1 MWKLLLA
8 LLTVSAVSCSSSP
21 PKAASANAQVKAAPS
36 PTVVQPNPNEG
47 LTPPEVVRSEEVR
60 IEHILKY
67 VTVGNAQGHYHL
79 SCNAKLDSC
88 ITPVPGKDYFVFSKT
103 TRWQFP
109 GATKVATL
117 KFFQDFSVT
126 YNDQENVALVPSDGP
141 FGMYT
146 LDSWRKME
154 RKE

>member
-1 MWKLLLA
+1 
-8 LLTVSAVSCSSSP
+8 
-21 PKAASANAQVKAAPS
+21 
-36 PTVVQPNPNEG
+36 
-47 LTPPEVVRSEEVR
+47 
-60 IEHILKY
+60 
-67 VTVGNAQGHYHL
+67 
-79 SCNAKLDSC
+79 
-88 ITPVPGKDYFVFSKT
+88 VPGKDYFVFSKT